1 MNIVTPAHCAFRML
15 RRSGFPAGGM
25 RIAFLLS
32 ALSARDKY
40 EAPDE
45 TPRNEPS
52 DSWRGVKPKDLN
64 MAGLDCP
71 HCPRSFA
78 DHESF
83 GTHLTYA
90 HLGKVMKEHT
100 PLPVPKEITIKYN
113 HPSTSETVTKR
124 VLTDDYIPAKIKQL
138 GEFGYPGLTD
148 KNIRDQLYALRN
160 GQAFGKGLDAI
171 GMMLKDEV
179 SFE

>member
-1 MNIVTPAHCAFRML
+1 
-15 RRSGFPAGGM
+15 
-25 RIAFLLS
+25 
-32 ALSARDKY
+32 
-40 EAPDE
+40 
-45 TPRNEPS
+45 
-52 DSWRGVKPKDLN
+52 
-64 MAGLDCP
+64 
-71 HCPRSFA
+71 
-78 DHESF
+78 
-83 GTHLTYA
+83 
-90 HLGKVMKEHT
+90 MKEHT